1 MKMKKKTKL
10 NFIILFLV
18 IILTAV
24 LFMGIKKEHA
34 LIVQTSQQTY
44 NLGSPINY
52 NSDKYNSVYNKIKA
66 NENVKILLLGDELTS
81 GLISDNST
89 YPVAENLSSFF
100 KTTYNINCDF
110 QYLQQKDATIIN
122 GFQLLDSNPDLKD
135 FDLVI
140 LSFGLK
146 DAKDNSSLKSFA
158 QNYSDLIGKL
168 KSRNYN
174 CLITAL
180 LPPSLNNDNEYVS
193 EMKHICSSN
202 NISYADTNNYFEK
215 SDAEKDSLIVN
226 NLPTSSGYDLVVSS
240 ICNLIR
246 NNIYLFNTL
255 KYIIEKSFLNI
266 CIIFQFVLML
276 TYSFYVANKKN
287 IPLKQ

>member
-10 NFIILFLV
+10 NLIIFFLI
-18 IILTAV
+18 IILTTV
-24 LFMGIKKEHA
+24 LFIGIKKEHTM
-34 LIVQTSQQTY
+34 IVQTSQRTY
-44 NLGSPINY
+44 NLGSSINY

-66 NENVKILLLGDELTS
+66 NENIKILLLGDDLTY
-81 GLISDNST
+81 GLISDNSS
-89 YPVAENLSSFF
+89 YPVAENLRSFF
-100 KTTYNINCDF
+100 KLTYNVNCDF

-146 DAKDNSSLKSFA
+146 DSKDNSSLKIFA

-168 KSRNYN
+168 KNRNYN

-180 LPPSLNNDNEYVS
+180 LPPSLTNDNEYAS
-193 EMKHICSSN
+193 EIKHVCSTN
-202 NISYADTNNYFEK
+202 NIPYADINNYFEK
-215 SDAEKDSLIVN
+215 SDTEKESLIVN
-226 NLPTSSGYDLVVSS
+226 NLPTSSGYDLVISS

-246 NNIYLFNTL
+246 NNIY
-255 KYIIEKSFLNI
+255 
-266 CIIFQFVLML
+266 
-276 TYSFYVANKKN
+276 
-287 IPLKQ
+287 

>member
-1 MKMKKKTKL
+1 MHMFSNILINIFFKIYMKGWFFIMKMKKKTKL

-52 NSDKYNSVYNKIKA
+52 NSDKYSSVYNKIKA

-81 GLISDNST
+81 GLISDNSS

-100 KTTYNINCDF
+100 KTTYNVNCDF

-180 LPPSLNNDNEYVS
+180 LPPSLTNDNEYVS

-226 NLPTSSGYDLVVSS
+226 DLPTSSGYDLVVSS

-246 NNIYLFNTL
+246 NNIY
-255 KYIIEKSFLNI
+255 
-266 CIIFQFVLML
+266 
-276 TYSFYVANKKN
+276 
-287 IPLKQ
+287 